1 MSLQSLV
8 DNSRTDKN
16 TNHSY
21 LPVYDKLFESKR
33 HTANHILEIG
43 IAQGGS
49 IKLWRD
55 YFPDALI
62 HAADIYPQSEL
73 PVDLSKLPDVICYT
87 NTDAYSPDFL
97 QRMYMPLDI
106 VIDDGPHTF
115 QSQEAAIK
123 AYVPRLAKDGIL
135 VIEDIQQWSHVQQL
149 IDAIPSQYPCT
160 IEVHD
165 LRAKKGR
172 PDDILLI
179 LQKM

>member
-8 DNSRTDKN
+8 DNTRTDKN
-16 TNHSY
+16 TSHSY
-21 LPVYDKLFESKR
+21 LPVYEKLFESKR
-33 HTANHILEIG
+33 QTAKHILEIG

-55 YFPDALI
+55 YFPKALI

-73 PVDLSKLPDVICYT
+73 PPDLPKLPDVICYT
-87 NTDAYSPDFL
+87 NADAYSAEFL
-97 QRMYMPLDI
+97 QMMYVPLDI

-123 AYVPRLAKDGIL
+123 AYVPRLAKDGLL
-135 VIEDIQQWSHVQQL
+135 VIEDIQDWKHVQQL
-149 IDAIPSQYPCT
+149 IDCIPHHYPCT

-165 LRAKKGR
+165 LRAKKQR